1 MLNQK
6 RRHQVALAGQ
16 VINNLTGEAI
26 AGARIKIVQAPDKF
40 VDVVIFKTQLFG
52 LPESLWM
59 NQSYSRIPQPPLE
72 YLSPRIQELYEQ
84 LINSQISR
92 KEKLELFKILI
103 GDPSLNNYQ
112 KFQALQIILDCW
124 QSDQILNT
132 KYPERTYSTSDG
144 WFYFTDLPTGSYQLE
159 ASLPLREMR
168 YTNNSIEVEV
178 PETKNNIELDLNTSF
193 SDRDLNTSFSD
204 RLKLIIRL
212 NPTTLLGK
220 VIDSETKEIIDMAKV
235 KIHENE
241 DYAMSSRSVHQN
253 GHSEWNYRLVALS
266 PSKPFTT
273 LTVSAQG
280 YVTQQHQVYL
290 QTGDIK
296 QLDFQLVSQ

>member
-1 MLNQK
+1 MSNQK
-6 RRHQVALAGQ
+6 RRHQVTLAGQ

-40 VDVVIFKTQLFG
+40 MDVVIFKTQLFG

-59 NQSYSRIPQPPLE
+59 NQSYSRIPNPPLE
-72 YLSPRIQELYEQ
+72 YLLPKTQEFHEQ
-84 LINSQISR
+84 LINPQISK
-92 KEKLELFKILI
+92 KEKLELFKTLI
-103 GDPSLNNYQ
+103 GDSSLNNYQ
-112 KFQALQIILDCW
+112 KFRALQIILDCW
-124 QSDQILNT
+124 QSDQIINT

-159 ASLPLREMR
+159 ASLPLSEMR
-168 YTNNSIEVEV
+168 YTNTSIEVEV

-193 SDRDLNTSFSD
+193 SDR
-204 RLKLIIRL
+204 LKLILKL

-266 PSKPFTT
+266 PSQPFTT